1 MVDTLKDL
9 NFETVL
15 EGAADAMLLTEESG
29 HILLVNSCAQQLL
42 GYSAGELNGIA
53 IETLIAP
60 RYRKQYQYYQ
70 EFFYDKSMKCSMSVG
85 NELVVLDRDGKEIW
99 LEVSLSPIRAHQQL
113 FILIIFNVA
122 TRRFEAEKALRT
134 SEERLRLAK
143 QAAGLGIFD
152 YDCNR
157 NIIYWDEQVRELWGE
172 RSETV
177 SYEEFV
183 AMIHPDDRA
192 ARDAAI
198 NHAMN
203 PASNGEFRA
212 EYRVINPDSDAERW
226 ISAMGRVYFE
236 DGCPNRL
243 VGVTRDVT
251 EQKNAQKKLQAQRA
265 ETENIFKQQVAART
279 ASAIAHELN
288 QPLAA
293 ISAYSEVLLHALNNN
308 GSFSSSGSLKRAL
321 KGCVEQAQRAGRSL
335 HELLAFLQKSELVT
349 ERLNLND
356 VINEALNIV
365 YNDGYGRFC
374 AVLHLEKNLPA
385 VQCNYTQVQKALLN
399 VFRNA
404 IEAMRAV
411 NLPTLTIETAVQTVA
426 GTDVALVTIQDSG
439 PGLDQAVAKRIFE
452 PFFTT
457 KPTGIGMGLA
467 ISYALIEANG
477 GQLWVD
483 PDTKQGAKF
492 HFTLPLAADHV

>member
-1 MVDTLKDL
+1 MINALKDL
-9 NFETVL
+9 SFQVVFEA
-15 EGAADAMLLTEESG
+15 AADAMLVTEDSG
-29 HILLVNSCAQQLL
+29 DIVSINPSAQQLF
-42 GYSAGELNGIA
+42 GYAADELNGIA

-60 RYRKQYQYYQ
+60 QYRKQYRYYQ
-70 EFFYDKSMKCSMSVG
+70 EFFFNEPVKRSMSVG
-85 NELVVLDRDGKEIW
+85 NELVALDRNGKEIL
-99 LEVSLSPIRAHQQL
+99 LEVSLSPIKVQHQL
-113 FILIIFNVA
+113 FILIRLNVA
-122 TRRFEAEKALRT
+122 HERFEAEEALRI

-143 QAAGLGIFD
+143 QAAGLGILD

-157 NIIYWDEQVRELWGE
+157 NIVYWDKQVRELWGGE
-172 RSETV
+172 HSETV

-183 AMIHPDDRA
+183 AMIHPEDRA
-192 ARDAAI
+192 ARQTAI
-198 NHAMN
+198 DYAMD
-203 PASNGEFRA
+203 PTSNGEFRA
-212 EYRVINPDSDAERW
+212 EYRVINPSNNAERW

-236 DGCPNRL
+236 NGCANRL

-251 EQKNAQKKLQAQRA
+251 EQKNAQKKLQAHRDEA
-265 ETENIFKQQVAART
+265 ENILKQQVAART

-293 ISAYSEVLLHALNNN
+293 ISAYSEVLLHALHNDTTN
-308 GSFSSSGSLKRAL
+308 SDSLERAL

-335 HELLAFLQKSELVT
+335 HELLAFLQKGELVT

-356 VINEALNIV
+356 AINEALSILC
-365 YNDGYGRFC
+365 NDGYEKFC

-385 VQCNYTQVQKALLN
+385 VQCNHTQVQKALLN
-399 VFRNA
+399 LFRNA
-404 IEAMRAV
+404 VEAMRAV

-426 GTDVALVTIQDSG
+426 GASVAIVTIQDSG
-439 PGLDQAVAKRIFE
+439 PGLDQTTAKRIFE

-483 PDTKQGAKF
+483 PDAKSGAKF
-492 HFTLPLAADHV
+492 HLTLPLAPDHA